1 MTPPAKR
8 LLPPDSSSLAAS
20 SMSDARALVP
30 RGERR
35 AQRGVAFADYD
46 HIHVM
51 GWHF

>member
-8 LLPPDSSSLAAS
+8 LLPPRLVLVGGLQHE
-20 SMSDARALVP
+20 DARALVP

-35 AQRGVAFADYD
+35 AQRRVAFADYD